1 MNDVVIQKTSAFFQE
16 KFGSTPEKVVLS
28 PGRINIIGE
37 HIDYN
42 DGYVLPAAI
51 DKIICFAFA
60 KNNSNESKII
70 ALDLNEELV
79 VDLSADVSYSKI
91 EWTNY
96 LLGVIKQLQDNG
108 FNFEGFN
115 CVFSSNIPVG
125 SGLSSSA
132 ALECGFLYGINSLFD
147 LQIKPIDMAL
157 MGQKAEHWVGINCGI
172 MDQFSSVMGLENKV
186 IKIDC
191 KTLEY
196 EYHTADFNDY
206 ALILF
211 DSNVKHSLMTS
222 AYNQRR
228 EQCEEGLSL
237 LKNKF
242 PEINSFRD
250 CRLKHVHELKD
261 VMSAD
266 VFKRCS
272 FVVKEIERVTLA
284 CTALDNGAIET
295 LGQLMFETHEGLS
308 QEYEVSCN
316 ELDFLVDFVKNEKAV
331 VGSRLM
337 GGGFGGCT
345 INLIKKGEEDAIKTK
360 LVEGYK
366 ATFGID
372 LKIYD
377 VKIGNGTSLYEPLK
391 H

>member
-1 MNDVVIQKTSAFFQE
+1 MNDILITKTTAFFQE
-16 KFGSTPEKVVLS
+16 AFGSSAEKIVLS

-51 DKIICFAFA
+51 DKIICFAFE
-60 KNNSNESKII
+60 KNNSNKSRII
-70 ALDLNEELV
+70 AIDLDDEFEIDLASSMELTDNV
-79 VDLSADVSYSKI
+79 
-91 EWTNY
+91 WTNY
-96 LLGVIKQLQDNG
+96 IRGVVNQLKRNG
-108 FNFEGFN
+108 FEFEGFN

-132 ALECGFLYGINSLFD
+132 ALECGFLFGINELFN
-147 LQIKPIDMAL
+147 LNIKPIDIAL

-191 KTLEY
+191 KTLEF
-196 EYHTADFNDY
+196 EYHNADFNDY
-206 ALILF
+206 SLILF

-222 AYNQRR
+222 AYNERR
-228 EQCEEGLSL
+228 QQCEEGIAII
-237 LKNKF
+237 KNNF
-242 PEINSFRD
+242 PEITSFRD
-250 CRLKHVHELKD
+250 CNEQHVLGLQNL
-261 VMSAD
+261 MSAN
-266 VFKRCS
+266 VFKRCL
-272 FVVKEIERVTLA
+272 FVVKEINRVILA
-284 CTALDNGAIET
+284 CEALDNGKIET

-308 QEYEVSCN
+308 TDYEVSCA
-316 ELDFLVDFVKNEKAV
+316 ELDMIVDTLKKEEAV

-345 INLIKKGEEDAIKTK
+345 INLIKKGYEEGIKKK
-360 LVEGYK
+360 LSALYFD
-366 ATFGID
+366 TFGIE

-377 VKIGNGTSLYEPLK
+377 VKIGNGTSLYNNN
-391 H
+391 